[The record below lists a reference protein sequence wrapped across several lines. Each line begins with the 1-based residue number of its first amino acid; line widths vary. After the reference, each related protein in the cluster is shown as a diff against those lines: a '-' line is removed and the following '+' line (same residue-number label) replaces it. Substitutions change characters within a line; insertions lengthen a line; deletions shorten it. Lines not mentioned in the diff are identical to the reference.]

1 MTTKGQT
8 MMRLARIL
16 VPIVAL
22 GCVAGTTT
30 APTATAAV
38 TTKTVKLMHPSSLSA
53 KWTLTSKIGYGTA
66 AAKLG
71 TSPGGDGLMLGPSYG
86 VQLPDKTW
94 WYADA
99 AKKRLAHYSDA
110 GAYLGQ
116 AVLPTSYL
124 HLGTYF
130 QWVNPQALAD
140 GTVVLTSTTIDSPA
154 FMLLS
159 PTGTFSRV
167 PLDRFVNV
175 VISDGHSLY
184 GFDEDNHMVRVKPR
198 TGAITF
204 VTRFKGQGGRAF
216 AISVGNGFI
225 KVLRPGVNLKLKL
238 VDTSHPTKTVHPAV
252 EATVGADGK
261 LWILV
266 SGIVELSPTSAH
278 DVTGLFSVST
288 SGAISATYKLR
299 TLYSDSDPADGHHL
313 GIRLGS
319 SRPTLMFVDTDAT
332 RVYRKK

>member
-1 MTTKGQT
+1 

-22 GCVAGTTT
+22 GCVAGTTA

-38 TTKTVKLMHPSSLSA
+38 TTKTVRLTHSSSLST
-53 KWTLTSKIGYGTA
+53 KWKLTSTIGYGTA

-71 TSPGGDGLMLGPSYG
+71 TSPGGEGLMLGLSYG
-86 VQLPDKTW
+86 VQLPDTTW

-124 HLGTYF
+124 HLGSYF
-130 QWVNPQALAD
+130 QWANPQALAD

-154 FMLLS
+154 LMLLS
-159 PTGTFSRV
+159 PKGAFSRV
-167 PLDRFVNV
+167 LLDRFVNV
-175 VISDGHSLY
+175 VISDGHSFY
-184 GFDEDNHMVRVKPR
+184 GFDEAGRMVKVKPR
-198 TGAITF
+198 TGVITS

-216 AISVGNGFI
+216 SISVGKGFI
-225 KVLRPGVNLKLKL
+225 KVVRPGVNLKVKL
-238 VDTSHPTKTVHPAV
+238 VDAGHPTKTVHPAV

-261 LWILV
+261 LWILAT
-266 SGIVELSPTSAH
+266 GIVELSPTSAH
-278 DVTGLFSVST
+278 DVAGLFSVST
-288 SGAISATYKLR
+288 SGSLSATYKMR

>member
-1 MTTKGQT
+1 MKQP
-8 MMRLARIL
+8 ARIL
-16 VPIVAL
+16 VLIIVLATI
-22 GCVAGTTT
+22 AGSVTS
-30 APTATAAV
+30 AATAAPMPTAGA
-38 TTKTVKLMHPSSLSA
+38 TTKTVKLKHPSGLSA
-53 KWTLTSKIGYGTA
+53 RWKLTSKVGYGTA
-66 AAKLG
+66 VAKLG
-71 TSPGGDGLMLGPSYG
+71 TSPGGEGLRFDPSYG

-116 AVLPTSYL
+116 ALLPTSYL

-130 QWVNPQALAD
+130 QWANPQALAD

-154 FMLLS
+154 LLLLS
-159 PTGTFSRV
+159 PAGTFRRV
-167 PLDRFVNV
+167 LLDRFVNV
-175 VISDGHSLY
+175 VISDGHSFY
-184 GFDEDNHMVRVKPR
+184 GFDEDNQTVRVKPR
-198 TGAITF
+198 TGVITS

-216 AISVGNGFI
+216 SISVGSRSL
-225 KVLRPGVNLKLKL
+225 KVVRPGVSLTVKL
-238 VDTSHPTKTVHPAV
+238 VDTSHPTKTVQPSI

-288 SGAISATYKLR
+288 SGAISAVYKLR

-332 RVYRKK
+332 RVYRMK